1 MKTLLY
7 RKHGERGQSIVE
19 FALIFMVLI
28 LLTLG
33 FLDLGRAVY
42 MQSVLANAAREGA
55 RAAIIN
61 VNPRPTDA
69 DIRAAVRARAIGI
82 QLTDGDITISPSP
95 QRMAG
100 QQVSVTVTTNYAAIF
115 LPYQT
120 NLVSTASMTVE

>member
-1 MKTLLY
+1 MKTHSH
-7 RKHGERGQSIVE
+7 REQGQSIVE

-61 VNPRPTDA
+61 SSPRPTDA
-69 DIRAAVRARAIGI
+69 DIRAAVRANAIGV
-82 QLTDGDITISPSP
+82 QLADSDITINPSP
-95 QRMAG
+95 QRVPG
-100 QQVSVTVTTNYAAIF
+100 QPVSVTVTTNYAAIF

-120 NLVSTASMTVE
+120 TLVSTARMTVE